1 MAQLNSFN
9 LPTLTPI
16 EFKLLQ
22 KLEDNIG
29 SFVST
34 KDLLA
39 SAWGSNYTTLNLVK
53 WHMSRLRT
61 KLKHGTIRT
70 RKGFGY
76 SLLESV
82 SIKNILWELAH
93 NCKGHEPVE
102 DSIADGTAIC
112 KNCQMEIRLKRI
124 GTLNE

>member
-1 MAQLNSFN
+1 MAQLNPSD
-9 LPTLTPI
+9 LPTLTSI

-22 KLEDNIG
+22 RLEDGVG

-34 KDLLA
+34 RDLLT
-39 SAWGSNYTTLNLVK
+39 SVWGSNYTTLNLVK

-61 KLKHGTIRT
+61 KLEHGTIRT

-82 SIKNILWELAH
+82 STENILWEVAH
-93 NCKGHEPVE
+93 SCKGHEPLE

-112 KNCQMEIRLKRI
+112 KNCSMEIMPRKVRR
-124 GTLNE
+124 